1 MIKRVATVLLISS
14 FAITSLSATEKE
26 DRLNRMI
33 LDIYSLY
40 NKQIA
45 TDKSNWEAVGLI
57 TNNKLLQQV
66 DKKINNRYLEI
77 RISSEETSVIDSS
90 DLFVLDLENNQFTST
105 TAFSA
110 VFKYSNEPKSKLV
123 KLKYDVDYGKLM
135 IFTDNGTSGI
145 LDINEDTETGSLF
158 ISLEDIKKTY
168 RVLGGEI

>member
-1 MIKRVATVLLISS
+1 MVKKVATILLISL
-14 FAITSLSATEKE
+14 FATTSLSATEKE
-26 DRLNRMI
+26 DRLNKTI

-77 RISSEETSVIDSS
+77 RISSEETSVIDAS
-90 DLFVLDLENNQFTST
+90 DLFVLDLENNQFTNT

-110 VFKYSNEPKSKLV
+110 VFKYSNQPQSKLI

-145 LDINEDTETGSLF
+145 LNINEDTKNGSF
-158 ISLEDIKKTY
+158 FVSLENIKETY
-168 RVLGGEI
+168 RVLGGKI